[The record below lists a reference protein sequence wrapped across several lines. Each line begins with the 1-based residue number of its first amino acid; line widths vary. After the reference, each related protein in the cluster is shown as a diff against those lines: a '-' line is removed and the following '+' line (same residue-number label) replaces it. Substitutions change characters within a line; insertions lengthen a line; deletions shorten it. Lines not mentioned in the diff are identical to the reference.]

1 VIIANAKMIAKIM
14 YLSSLLTIL
23 GLLCP
28 VSGDYYSVL
37 TAVSYTC
44 QNQVSVCIANSADVQ
59 TLVYNQKYCEALEYS
74 SLSFDSK
81 TCLVKNGGCLDSEYT
96 YMDKKACSTQGAIG
110 VVTVTLQCQK
120 MAEKC
125 LANSPEALK
134 LFLKKQYCAALL
146 YNTSPYDSKA
156 CLLEN
161 GGCTESEY
169 INVKDSVCSATSVMA
184 GMTTLF
190 FCILVYML
198 N

>member
-1 VIIANAKMIAKIM
+1 MIAKIM

-23 GLLCP
+23 GLLRP

-37 TAVSYTC
+37 ADVSYTC
-44 QNQVSVCIANSADVQ
+44 QNRVSGCIANSAEVKA
-59 TLVYNQKYCEALEYS
+59 LVDNQSYCDALKYS
-74 SLSFDSK
+74 SLSFNST
-81 TCLVKNGGCLDSEYT
+81 TCLVTNGGCLDSEYT
-96 YMDKKACSTQGAIG
+96 IMYREACSTQGAIG

-125 LANSPEALK
+125 LAKSPAALE

-156 CLLEN
+156 CLLGN